1 VVLAPQT
8 KFQVPPQI
16 EIWSTINQWIFS
28 IFRMSTPP
36 PPRTNIKPPI
46 EDFLTTV
53 LVNTSSCNIQK
64 TSVAPGISYSL
75 RYQLFAQVSAI
86 RSKNISS
93 SRYQLNNA
101 SSSADNV
108 NKRFAWARMF
118 IDKFSSATL
127 VRDFH
132 NNEAITNAEPGLF
145 VSQTGPA
152 SSTGQ
157 INNELRLRRVCFIV
171 FV

>member
-1 VVLAPQT
+1 
-8 KFQVPPQI
+8 
-16 EIWSTINQWIFS
+16 
-28 IFRMSTPP
+28 MSTPP

-75 RYQLFAQVSAI
+75 G
-86 RSKNISS
+86 
-93 SRYQLNNA
+93 NNA